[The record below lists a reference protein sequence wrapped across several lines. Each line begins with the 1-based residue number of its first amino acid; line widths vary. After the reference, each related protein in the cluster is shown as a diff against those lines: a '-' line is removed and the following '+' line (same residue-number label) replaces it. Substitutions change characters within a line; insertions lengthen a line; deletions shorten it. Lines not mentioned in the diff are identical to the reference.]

1 MADRGRCPQ
10 CGSRELVEDAH
21 YAQSQLVC
29 AHCACVLSEG
39 LLTTT
44 FADEEHLRE
53 VTYSRSTGES
63 EQVSRSQ
70 LRGLRR
76 VKDLCR
82 VLQLPAT
89 FEDTAVSYYRR
100 AFQLPALRAT
110 RIQKKEVLVGCCV
123 LVTCRQHNWPLTMGT
138 VCTLLYADLELFS
151 ATYLQVVKLLGLDV
165 PALSLADLVKTYCS
179 SFKLSQASPS
189 VPAKFA
195 EDREKLVSR
204 TVQLVELAGD
214 TWLVTGRQPVPVV
227 TAAAYLAWQSLRPGG
242 RLTCPLARFCQL
254 AGVDLPHPAYL
265 RLQELLAVLL
275 RMAGQ
280 LAWLRLLSPDKRTV
294 VKHIG
299 DLLQHRYLLI
309 RRAFRERAERDEEG
323 DEEQEEREGEGAEE
337 ERQPRDE
344 EKGSDRPP
352 GPQQGKRPASPPLLL
367 PPCLLRP
374 QKRPRPRSPETHITG
389 YEDISDSELEQYLRT
404 HEEVKAFQKAQAAS
418 QKAVGTSAP
427 S

>member
-1 MADRGRCPQ
+1 MAGRSRCPE
-10 CGSRELVEDAH
+10 CGSGEVVEDAH
-21 YAQSQLVC
+21 YAQTQVVC
-29 AHCACVLSEG
+29 AQCGCVLTEG

-89 FEDTAVSYYRR
+89 FEDTAISYYRR
-100 AFQLPALRAT
+100 AFQHPALRAA

-138 VCTLLYADLELFS
+138 VCSLLYADLELFS
-151 ATYLQVVKLLGLDV
+151 AAYLQVVKLLGLDV
-165 PALSLADLVKTYCS
+165 PALSLADLVKTYCG
-179 SFKLSQASPS
+179 SFKVSQASPS

-195 EDREKLVSR
+195 EDKEKLVSR
-204 TVQLVELAGD
+204 TVQLVELASD
-214 TWLVTGRQPVPVV
+214 TWLVTGRQPVPVI

-265 RLQELLAVLL
+265 RLQELLAILL
-275 RMAGQ
+275 RMAGK

-299 DLLQHRYLLI
+299 DLLQHRHLLI
-309 RRAFRERAERDEEG
+309 RRAFRERVEQDEEE
-323 DEEQEEREGEGAEE
+323 DEEQEEREEEGPEE
-337 ERQPRDE
+337 ERRPQE
-344 EKGSDRPP
+344 EKGSDRPSV
-352 GPQQGKRPASPPLLL
+352 PQRGKRPASPPPLL

-374 QKRPRPRSPETHITG
+374 QKRPCPRPPDTHITG

-404 HEEVKAFQKAQAAS
+404 HEEVKEFQKAQAAS
-418 QKAVGTSAP
+418 QKAVGTPDP